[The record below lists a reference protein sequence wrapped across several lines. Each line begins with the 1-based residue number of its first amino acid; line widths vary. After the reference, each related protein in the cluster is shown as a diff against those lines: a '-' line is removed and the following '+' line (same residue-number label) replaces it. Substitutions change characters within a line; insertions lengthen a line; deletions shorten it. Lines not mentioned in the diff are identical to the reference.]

1 MLGVELQISRRLC
14 AKWVNLHNE
23 LDLGK
28 QTLNKA
34 KIAPCDANTS

>member
-1 MLGVELQISRRLC
+1 MGVELQMSRHLY
-14 AKWVNLHNE
+14 AKRVNLHNE
-23 LDLGK
+23 LDFGK